1 MINID
6 LSKLNPLEH
15 QIYDQLL
22 SSSKILPD
30 IKIVQAAEL
39 CGCSVSKI
47 SKFAKKLGFPN
58 FKQYIDF
65 LYGKEITVKEE
76 SSELQRIKNFIDDFD
91 SSMVDDFI
99 ELLDSHEKIILFGYG
114 PSFIVAQYFEY
125 KLRISTNR
133 FIIAVPDEMSIET
146 LIDDKCLLV
155 IFTTTGSFRSFES
168 IYKVAKK
175 SDADVLVI
183 VEEYNSSLMTSCDRL
198 FWLSRYPQSAELKPH
213 EKSRTLFFIFI
224 EEVIQRLFAA
234 NKKTEED

>member
-6 LSKLNPLEH
+6 HSKLNPLEH

-22 SSSKILPD
+22 SSSKTLPD

-65 LYGKEITVKEE
+65 LYGKEITVKVE

-91 SSMVDDFI
+91 SSMIDDFI

-168 IYKVAKK
+168 IYQVAKK
-175 SDADVLVI
+175 CDADVLVI
-183 VEEYNSSLMTSCDRL
+183 AEEYNASLMTSCDRL
-198 FWLSRYPQSAELKPH
+198 FWLSRYAQSSELKPH

-224 EEVIQRLFAA
+224 EEIIQRLLSA
-234 NKKTEED
+234 NRKTEEI